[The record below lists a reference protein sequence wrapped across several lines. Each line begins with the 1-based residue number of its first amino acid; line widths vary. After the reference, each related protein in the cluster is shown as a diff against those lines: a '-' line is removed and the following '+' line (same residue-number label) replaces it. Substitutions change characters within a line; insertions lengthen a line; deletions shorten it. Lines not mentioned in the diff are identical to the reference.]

1 MKKLLLVLATL
12 IFLVGCNNQKKYEEA
27 MKDYAISFYN
37 AYQKGQ
43 EGLTNPTISIKQLKA
58 ANEYENTN
66 YDLSKLEKC
75 KDESYIELII
85 NQDTKEIMDIK
96 YYMQCE

>member
-1 MKKLLLVLATL
+1 MKKILLVLVML
-12 IFLVGCNNQKKYEEA
+12 SFLVGCNSQKKYEEA
-27 MKDYAISFYN
+27 MKEKAISFYN
-37 AYQKGQ
+37 EYQKGQ
-43 EGLTNPTISIKQLKA
+43 EGLTNPTISITQLKE
-58 ANEYENTN
+58 ANELKNAN

-85 NQDTKEIMDIK
+85 NQDTKEVTDVK